1 MALPQE
7 CLYTYADM
15 LEWEGDTVANE
26 NIFENEVYHNATLQI
41 PEGSADIF
49 YGITPWNKF
58 LNFREIDFSGVDDL
72 VVAANQKND
81 IYNLQGICVCRG
93 ATQADID
100 GLPSGVYII
109 QGRKILVG
117 K

>member
-1 MALPQE
+1 MAINDNTFEGSTGGIYKFAGDAESHFSVTVEFTLHGRQKMTTYYDERFNASVPDTDLTSVLP
-7 CLYTYADM
+7 
-15 LEWEGDTVANE
+15 TVAD
-26 NIFENEVYHNATLQI
+26 
-41 PEGSADIF
+41 GD
-49 YGITPWNKF
+49 
-58 LNFREIDFSGVDDL
+58 
-72 VVAANQKND
+72 NQRTD
-81 IYNLQGICVCRG
+81 VYNLQGICVCRG